1 MLNTWSFLE
10 KCLEVIK
17 TFSKFAIGK
26 LILFKRRGLSQIQ
39 TAFAIEANWR
49 HRQDDDANRRK
60 EKPRRCKLTKTINL
74 QTDAINDANWRKY
87 KNEIGAAFATDSLPH
102 KTQNQKPNPK
112 RSYWHTTEK
121 LSLLAKPPTQGK
133 GVHLSQVHQ
142 PSKQCTNRASSAQT
156 EQAVHQPSK
165 TIKTE

>member
-1 MLNTWSFLE
+1 MCWRTLNAWSFLE

-17 TFSKFAIGK
+17 TFPKFAIEK
-26 LILFKRRGLSQIQ
+26 LILLKRRGLSQIQ

-87 KNEIGAAFATDSLPH
+87 KNETGAAFATDSLPH

-112 RSYWHTTEK
+112 RSYQHTTEK
-121 LSLLAKPPTQGK
+121 LYPLETAYLRGTI
-133 GVHLSQVHQ
+133 
-142 PSKQCTNRASSAQT
+142 QT
-156 EQAVHQPSK
+156 E
-165 TIKTE
+165 